1 MIQPW
6 HIWVLIALFFVILE
20 IFTSGFAV
28 ACFSVGALAA
38 AVGAALGLTLWW
50 QILLFAVFSALAFA
64 FVRPLI
70 MKMFF
75 HGKKE
80 TLTNADALTG
90 RTGVISQ
97 TVDAAAG
104 TGRVKIDGD
113 DWKARS
119 EDGSVL
125 PEGTRV
131 TVCSRDG
138 LTLIV
143 K

>member
-6 HIWVLIALFFVILE
+6 HIWVLVALFFLILE

-28 ACFSVGALAA
+28 ACFSVGALFAA
-38 AVGAALGLTLWW
+38 AGAGIGFPLGW
-50 QILLFAVFSALAFA
+50 QILIFAVFSALAFA

-70 MKMFF
+70 MKLFF
-75 HGKKE
+75 RGRKE
-80 TLTNADALTG
+80 TLTNTDALAG

-125 PEGTRV
+125 AEGTRV
-131 TVCSRDG
+131 SVCGRDG